1 MFKNLV
7 NAFKTKDVRNKI
19 LITIGI
25 LLLYRLGC
33 WLPLPG
39 LSPQSFSDSFSGSDS
54 FLSLISAI
62 SGNAL
67 QNGAFFALGI
77 SPYINASIIMQLLTI
92 AIPPLERLSKQGD
105 DGRKKIAQLTR
116 YVTLALAVAQSVGII
131 ISWANSTPSGDI
143 ESLPGQV
150 GAIVPGFLFAQNTPV
165 WVCGIVIGA
174 LMLAGTTLVMWLGER
189 ITEIGVGNGISLLI
203 FTGIISTAGQSIQMA
218 VQKIFRFGTDRQGNS
233 FGDIAHYPENTSN
246 DAMWQLIA
254 FFILVIVIFVLIV
267 FIDLAERRIP
277 IQYAKQIKGR
287 KQYGGQSTHIP
298 IKVNANGVLPII
310 FATALISFPQL
321 LFSMF
326 VNDGNKDSG
335 KWFVNFYNWW
345 SENLGAGSWAYAIIV
360 ALLIFGFSYFYAQI
374 QFNPEEVSRN
384 IQQYGGFIPG
394 IRPGKPTSEYLG
406 RISKRLTF
414 FGAVF
419 LAFIALVPT
428 VIFKAVFGTGEQQLV
443 NAFSATGMLIVVSV
457 ALEFDKQL
465 ESLLMMK
472 HYKGFL
478 K

>member
-1 MFKNLV
+1 MFKTLV

-39 LSPQSFSDSFSGSDS
+39 IDPSNFASLSEGDSTS

-92 AIPPLERLSKQGD
+92 AIPRLERLSKQGD
-105 DGRKKIAQLTR
+105 DGRKKIAQYTR
-116 YVTLALAVAQSVGII
+116 YFTLALAIAQSVGII
-131 ISWANSTPSGDI
+131 ISWNNNGALI
-143 ESLPGQV
+143 PGYMFT
-150 GAIVPGFLFAQNTPV
+150 ANTPV
-165 WVCGIVIGA
+165 WVIGVIIGL

-203 FTGIISTAGQSIQMA
+203 FTGIISTAGQSIQKAIENM
-218 VQKIFRFGTDRQGNS
+218 FGFGRGAGNTNQLKN
-233 FGDIAHYPENTSN
+233 G
-246 DAMWQLIA
+246 AMWQLIA
-254 FFILVIVIFVLIV
+254 FFILVIVIFVLII

-310 FATALISFPQL
+310 FATALISFPQM

-326 VNDGNKDSG
+326 INTGTDHE
-335 KWFVNFYNWW
+335 KWYYRFYSWW
-345 SENLGAGSWAYAIIV
+345 ERSLGTGTWAYSILV
-360 ALLIFGFSYFYAQI
+360 VLLIFAFSYFYAQI

-384 IQQYGGFIPG
+384 IQQYGGFVPG
-394 IRPGKPTSEYLG
+394 IRPGKPTTEYLS

-414 FGAVF
+414 FGAIF
-419 LAFIALVPT
+419 LAFIALIPT
-428 VIFKAVFGTGEQQLV
+428 IIFKTVFTGEQYSQTQLV